1 MNITGQFCPVFLFI
15 ITDLEFI
22 WLILYRLSTFKLH
35 NKMMKQ
41 FILILFIV
49 SLFSCR
55 QTPMYNLNVR
65 LDGAEGKAY
74 LSQRIKGEWVKL
86 DSAEMING
94 EYSFKGSVKNPDLYY
109 FGLGNNSDRL
119 VLFIENSNISIVGR
133 ADSLLSAK
141 VSGSSVQDEYMALQS
156 KLNDLDGKG
165 TELYKQSKEK
175 AKEGLKVL
183 ADSLMALSDQ
193 VFLGIE
199 NQQKDYIK
207 ANPASWISPFLLG
220 QVYYEMDADVL
231 GGFLSGLDSRL
242 DSTNAVL
249 ALKDRVDKLKLVA
262 IGQPAPDFIMN
273 DQDGN
278 PVKLSDICSKNSF
291 TLIDFWA
298 SWCGPCRREN
308 PNVVLVYNKYKSKGF
323 GVLGVSLDNDKEKW
337 VKTIADDKLTWN
349 HVSDLKK
356 WKNEA
361 AILYSVNSIPS
372 NFLVDQAGKIVGR
385 NLRELKL
392 GETIDALLK

>member
-1 MNITGQFCPVFLFI
+1 
-15 ITDLEFI
+15 
-22 WLILYRLSTFKLH
+22 
-35 NKMMKQ
+35 MKQ

-49 SLFSCR
+49 SLFSCQ

-86 DSAEMING
+86 DSAEIING

-109 FGLGNNSDRL
+109 FGFGNNSDRL

-175 AKEGLKVL
+175 AREGLKVL

-273 DQDGN
+273 DRDGN
-278 PVKLSDICSKNSF
+278 PVKLSDIYSKNSY

-337 VKTIADDKLTWN
+337 VKAIADDKLTWN
-349 HVSDLKK
+349 HVSDMKK

>member
-1 MNITGQFCPVFLFI
+1 
-15 ITDLEFI
+15 
-22 WLILYRLSTFKLH
+22 
-35 NKMMKQ
+35 MKQ
-41 FILILFIV
+41 FILILFV
-49 SLFSCR
+49 LSLFSCQ
-55 QTPMYNLNVR
+55 QTPMYHLDVR

-74 LSQRIKGEWVKL
+74 LSQRIKGDWVKL
-86 DSAEMING
+86 DSSEMING

-109 FGLGNNSDRL
+109 FGLGNSSERL
-119 VLFIENSNISIVGR
+119 VLFIENSNISIAGKV
-133 ADSLLSAK
+133 DSLSSAK
-141 VSGSSVQDEYMALQS
+141 VTGSSVQDEYLALQS
-156 KLNDLDGKG
+156 KLNDLDAKG
-165 TELYKQSKEK
+165 TELYNQSKEK

-193 VFLGIE
+193 AFVELE
-199 NQQKDYIK
+199 NQQKEYIK
-207 ANPASWISPFLLG
+207 ANPDSWIAPFLLG

-242 DSTNAVL
+242 DSTKTVL

-262 IGQPAPDFIMN
+262 VGQPAPDFTMN
-273 DQDGN
+273 DQNGN
-278 PVKLSDICSKNSF
+278 PVKLSEIYSKNSY

-308 PNVVLVYNKYKSKGF
+308 PNVVSVYNKYKSKGF

-337 VKTIADDKLTWN
+337 VKAIADDNLTWN

-372 NFLVDQAGKIVGR
+372 NFLVDQSGKIVGR
-385 NLRELKL
+385 NLRESKL